1 MATPLKLVFAGTP
14 EFAARH
20 LDVLIDGPHSLA
32 AVLTQPDR
40 PAGRGKRLLPSPV
53 KQRAERASVPVWQPD
68 SLRDPAVQAELAT
81 LQIDALIV
89 VAYGL
94 ILPPEVLALP
104 RLGCVNVHASL
115 LPRWRGA
122 APIQRAIEAGDAET
136 GVCLMLMDQ
145 GLDTGPVLMRRS
157 LAIAEDHT
165 AGSLTD
171 ALATLGQ
178 AVLADGLRDLPAL
191 LEEPQQQPD
200 AGITYA
206 HKIDKA
212 EACIDWSQPADVLAR
227 RIKAFDPMP
236 GCYTWLQTDRFKIW
250 QASASQIS
258 HQHQPGEIVR
268 ASADGLE
275 IACGEGVIRV
285 TRAQIQG
292 SPAQAIGDILN
303 GHLSRLQVGSR
314 FAAQAPH

>member
-1 MATPLKLVFAGTP
+1 MATPLTLVFAGTP

-20 LDVLIDGPHSLA
+20 LDVIIDGPHTLA

-40 PAGRGKRLLPSPV
+40 PAGRGKRLQPSPV
-53 KQRAERASVPVWQPD
+53 KQRAERASVPVLQPD
-68 SLRDPAVQAELAT
+68 SLRDPAIQTELAA
-81 LQIDALIV
+81 LRIDALIV

-94 ILPPEVLALP
+94 ILPTEVLALP
-104 RLGCVNVHASL
+104 RLGCLNVHASL

-122 APIQRAIEAGDAET
+122 APIQRAIEAGDTET

-157 LAIAEDHT
+157 LSIADDHT

-178 AVLADGLRDLPAL
+178 AALSDALIDLPTL
-191 LEEPQQQPD
+191 LKTPEQQPD
-200 AGITYA
+200 AGICYA
-206 HKIDKA
+206 RKIDKA
-212 EACIDWSQPADVLAR
+212 EACIDWSQSAHLLAR
-227 RIKAFDPMP
+227 RIRAFNPMP
-236 GCYTWLQTDRFKIW
+236 GCYTWLQADRFKIW
-250 QASASQIS
+250 QAFPSRSI
-258 HQHQPGEIVR
+258 HQHTPGEIVS

-275 IACGEGVIRV
+275 VACGEGSIRI
-285 TRAQIQG
+285 THAQLQG
-292 SPAQAIGDILN
+292 GPAQSIGEILN

-314 FAAQAPH
+314 FASSAPL